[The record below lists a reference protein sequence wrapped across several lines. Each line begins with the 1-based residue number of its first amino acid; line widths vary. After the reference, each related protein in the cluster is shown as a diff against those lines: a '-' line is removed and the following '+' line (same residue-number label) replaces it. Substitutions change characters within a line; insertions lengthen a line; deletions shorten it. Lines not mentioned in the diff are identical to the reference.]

1 MEKINE
7 TTKENIEKSQEKQK
21 KTYAKKVLKKNKD
34 VMYSV
39 GDEVLLY
46 NMRKRGRKGGRI
58 EPDFSGPYILK
69 ELCGKVV
76 KLENSCGVTIKK
88 KISIDHIKPYR
99 RSEENKAHSHKG
111 DIELPKEIGTCVSSI
126 PPRTSVICFATPE
139 KESSAS
145 LIVMQSIEDRVKS
158 LWEAEDDGSV
168 EAVVGPYKLYVSSF
182 RTLHGNN
189 WLVDEVIDAFI
200 HHLIVKHQEP
210 VRQFDAVLSSVL
222 FYGAIEN
229 LGKVVIM
236 SKKVVVLMDPM
247 ANENRYVSKVQHNLH
262 IFLRMYKP
270 DEQPDQWKTWIMYHN
285 NQQDSTSCG
294 VLILMFAKEFL
305 RTRTIS
311 EVKTSPEYIRD
322 ARLEI
327 ACALLQY
334 KDAV

>member
-1 MEKINE
+1 MTVQLKLANIIFPEEKNYVTFLNEKKASMEKINE
-7 TTKENIEKSQEKQK
+7 TTKENIGKSQEKQK
-21 KTYAKKVLKKNKD
+21 TTYAKKVLKKKKD
-34 VMYSV
+34 VLYSV

-58 EPDFSGPYILK
+58 EPDFSGPYIIK

-76 KLENSCGVTIKK
+76 KLENLCGVTLKK

-99 RSEENKAHSHKG
+99 RSKENKAHRHK
-111 DIELPKEIGTCVSSI
+111 
-126 PPRTSVICFATPE
+126 
-139 KESSAS
+139 
-145 LIVMQSIEDRVKS
+145 VKS

-247 ANENRYVSKVQHNLH
+247 ANENRYVSKVQHNL
-262 IFLRMYKP
+262 
-270 DEQPDQWKTWIMYHN
+270 Q
-285 NQQDSTSCG
+285 
-294 VLILMFAKEFL
+294 
-305 RTRTIS
+305 
-311 EVKTSPEYIRD
+311 
-322 ARLEI
+322 
-327 ACALLQY
+327 
-334 KDAV
+334 